1 MKKYTYKG
9 QMIEVNLT
17 QFGYDGVYAEVL
29 YQCEDEVGKSLITM
43 FVVEKNDDG
52 DPSNVTLVQ
61 KSQYITGDRT
71 EVRGNIVRLV
81 EYMCREKI
89 IEKYIPMVLFRVN
102 ES

>member
-9 QMIEVNLT
+9 QMIEVDLA
-17 QFGYDGVYAEVL
+17 QFGYDGIYAEVL

-43 FVVEKNDDG
+43 FLIRKDENG
-52 DPSNVTLVQ
+52 DPSGITLVQ

-89 IEKYIPMVLFRVN
+89 IESYIKVKA
-102 ES
+102 

>member
-1 MKKYTYKG
+1 MKKYAYKG
-9 QMIEVNLT
+9 QMIEVDLA
-17 QFGYDGVYAEVL
+17 QFGYDGIYAEVL

-43 FVVEKNDDG
+43 FLIQKDENG

-89 IEKYIPMVLFRVN
+89 IEKYIPMVLFRVD